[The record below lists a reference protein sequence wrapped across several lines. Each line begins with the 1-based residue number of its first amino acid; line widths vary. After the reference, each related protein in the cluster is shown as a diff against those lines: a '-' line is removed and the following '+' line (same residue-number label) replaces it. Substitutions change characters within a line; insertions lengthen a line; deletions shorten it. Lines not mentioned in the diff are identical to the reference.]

1 MSDNVEDGFG
11 PVLQRIQ
18 DRLSRMEDKIDGV
31 SGRLVAV
38 EKNVERVRL
47 QITYALGQT
56 TDANLRTLDVED
68 SVDGLKARLDAL
80 THRVEELEQR

>member
-18 DRLSRMEDKIDGV
+18 DRLGRMEDKIDGM

-56 TDANLRTLDVED
+56 TDANLRTVDVED
-68 SVDGLKARLDAL
+68 SVDGLRARLDAL

>member
-1 MSDNVEDGFG
+1 MSDNVEDWFG
-11 PVLQRIQ
+11 PVLQGIQ
-18 DRLSRMEDKIDGV
+18 DRLGRMEDKIDGM

-56 TDANLRTLDVED
+56 TDANLRTVDVED
-68 SVDGLKARLDAL
+68 SVDTLKARLDAL